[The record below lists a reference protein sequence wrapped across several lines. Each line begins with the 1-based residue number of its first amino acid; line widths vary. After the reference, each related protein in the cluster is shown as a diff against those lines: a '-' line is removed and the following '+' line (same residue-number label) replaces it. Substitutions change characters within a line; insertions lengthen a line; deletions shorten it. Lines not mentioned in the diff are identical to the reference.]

1 MMAGDIKL
9 VFILNDDGADD
20 CYCCVAAS
28 SGLLGSADEKKM
40 EETLKQQLRVGT
52 FILAEQSHSY
62 LDYTCLKKKEPFA
75 KTCQMMSQSSTESC
89 VNCDCNYLRRA
100 AQPDVACLR
109 ADASKDFMACGGQ
122 AERGPKESPY
132 TFLFRP

>member
-62 LDYTCLKKKEPFA
+62 LDYTCLKKKR
-75 KTCQMMSQSSTESC
+75 TVCQNMP
-89 VNCDCNYLRRA
+89 N
-100 AQPDVACLR
+100 DVTIIHRELC
-109 ADASKDFMACGGQ
+109 
-122 AERGPKESPY
+122 
-132 TFLFRP
+132 

>member
-52 FILAEQSHSY
+52 FILVEQSHSY
-62 LDYTCLKKKEPFA
+62 LDYTCLKKKNRLPKHA
-75 KTCQMMSQSSTESC
+75 K
-89 VNCDCNYLRRA
+89 
-100 AQPDVACLR
+100 
-109 ADASKDFMACGGQ
+109 
-122 AERGPKESPY
+122 
-132 TFLFRP
+132 